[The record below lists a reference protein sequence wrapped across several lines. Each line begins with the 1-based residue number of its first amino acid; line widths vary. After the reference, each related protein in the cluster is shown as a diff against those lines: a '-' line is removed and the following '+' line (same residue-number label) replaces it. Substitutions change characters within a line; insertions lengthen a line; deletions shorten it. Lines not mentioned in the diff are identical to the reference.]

1 MNNDTKVGTQAAIT
15 TKLNSIIST
24 VTSHVILPY
33 LSREFAEPAMKDLHV
48 KPLAVKS
55 GNAKIYARVTDRS
68 DQPEAHMKANAPF
81 SSLANRCA
89 AG

>member
-1 MNNDTKVGTQAAIT
+1 
-15 TKLNSIIST
+15 
-24 VTSHVILPY
+24 
-33 LSREFAEPAMKDLHV
+33 MKDLHV

-68 DQPEAHMKANAPF
+68 DQPEAHMKVNAPF